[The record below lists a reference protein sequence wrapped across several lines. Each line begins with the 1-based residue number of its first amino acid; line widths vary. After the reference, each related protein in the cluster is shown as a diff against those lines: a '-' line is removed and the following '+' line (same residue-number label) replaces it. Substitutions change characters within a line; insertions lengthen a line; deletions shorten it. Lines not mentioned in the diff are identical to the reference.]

1 MKEIHLYLV
10 VIFVLL
16 ALLSIAPISTGLADR
31 SELTK
36 LILGSEDPLINVNDL
51 AFLLVTHDF
60 DAMPKGDYVEVRLN
74 NTIYKLVPNGPYPGL
89 ANMTMG
95 S

>member
-1 MKEIHLYLV
+1 LL
-10 VIFVLL
+10 FVLL
-16 ALLSIAPISTGLADR
+16 SIISSAVPPLSTGVAEK

-36 LILGSEDPLINVNDL
+36 LISGIEDPLINVNDL

-60 DAMPKGDYVEVRLN
+60 DAVPKGDYVEVRLDKMV
-74 NTIYKLVPNGPYPGL
+74 YKLVPNGPYPGL
-89 ANMTMG
+89 ANLTIE